1 MKLYIVTTNNNKY
14 KELSLVFENHFQCEQ
29 KVLEIVEIQG
39 TPEAIINDKL
49 QKAYQQ
55 FQAPVLVDDVSAG
68 LEYLGWEFPG
78 PYVKPMLQNNS
89 VQHLADLFEG
99 SGVVGH
105 CRLGLQVDA
114 TMKLVV
120 CGELR
125 GKIVQ
130 PRGDRK
136 FGFDPIFEVEGTGK
150 TLAEMSLEEK
160 NVISHRGKAI
170 EFLKKQILLLKF

>member
-1 MKLYIVTTNNNKY
+1 MKLYIVTTNDNKY
-14 KELSLVFENHFQCEQ
+14 KELSLVFGNYFQCEQ
-29 KVLEIVEIQG
+29 KALEIVEIQG
-39 TPEAIINDKL
+39 TPKEIIEDKL

-55 FQAPVLVDDVSAG
+55 FKVPVLVDDVSAG
-68 LEYLGWEFPG
+68 LECLGWEFPG

-89 VQHLADLFEG
+89 VEHLADLFEG

-105 CRLGLQVDA
+105 CRLGLQLD
-114 TMKLVV
+114 TDTRIVV

-136 FGFDPIFEVEGTGK
+136 FGFDPIFEV
-150 TLAEMSLEEK
+150 
-160 NVISHRGKAI
+160 
-170 EFLKKQILLLKF
+170 